1 MTSPQPR
8 VKLFYFITALYAR
21 LLRWYPH
28 AFYTEFGEE
37 MQAVFVEAVTE
48 AAASERRSLL
58 RVYVRELLGLLTGLF
73 REHWQAATRW
83 EVHMNDT
90 PNRNTPGAWRDAA
103 LAGLPHVLYALVN
116 YAPRLVY
123 DLTTHGWAVLLDP
136 ARTYMRYDYR
146 GSGPWPQVFWASVA
160 ILAVVGLLRGAPR
173 WSASWIGYGLLGL
186 LDRAVNVDP
195 DLSLVSIT
203 LLLSWLAL
211 AAGAIFWLGRRDP
224 LTGLLAILPLA
235 PMAGWSLEMDVVI
248 SNLEGF
254 VYLPAGLLVSLVT
267 ALAVRRGS
275 FRAGLWASLAVII
288 LAGLPI
294 HYGSAYYPS
303 PTFPAPANLGA
314 VVQGSVGDLVGLALV
329 GAPLWLLLAWRRT
342 RRRPAST

>member
-1 MTSPQPR
+1 MSIPLLTR
-8 VKLFYFITALYAR
+8 LYAL
-21 LLRWYPH
+21 LLRLYPRRFR
-28 AFYTEFGEE
+28 AEFAEE
-37 MQAVFVEAVTE
+37 MQAVFAEAVTD
-48 AAASERRSLL
+48 ASASERRSLL

-83 EVHMNDT
+83 EVHINDT
-90 PNRNTPGAWRDAA
+90 PNRNTAGAWRDAA

-136 ARTYMRYDYR
+136 ARNYTRYDYR

-195 DLSLVSIT
+195 DLSPVSIT

-211 AAGAIFWLGRRDP
+211 AAGTLFWLGRRDP
-224 LTGLLAILPLA
+224 LTGLLAVLPLA

-254 VYLPAGLLVSLVT
+254 VYLPAGLLVGLVT

-303 PTFPAPANLGA
+303 PTFPAPANPGA
-314 VVQGSVGDLVGLALV
+314 VVQGSAGDLVGLALV
-329 GAPLWLLLAWRRT
+329 GAPLWLLLTWRWT
-342 RRRPAST
+342 RRRPTGT

>member
-1 MTSPQPR
+1 MFLHFFTTLYGLLMRLYPR
-8 VKLFYFITALYAR
+8 RFRV
-21 LLRWYPH
+21 
-28 AFYTEFGEE
+28 EFAEE
-37 MQAVFVEAVTE
+37 MHSVFVEALTE
-48 AAASERRSLL
+48 AAASGPQTLL
-58 RVYVRELLGLLTGLF
+58 MVYVRELLGLLTGSF

-83 EVHMNDT
+83 EFHMNDT
-90 PNRNTPGAWRDAA
+90 LNRNTPGAWRDAA

-136 ARTYMRYDYR
+136 AHNYTRYGY
-146 GSGPWPQVFWASVA
+146 GGFGLWPQVFWASVA

-211 AAGAIFWLGRRDP
+211 AAGTLFWLGRRDP
-224 LTGLLAILPLA
+224 LTGLLAVLPLA

-254 VYLPAGLLVSLVT
+254 VYLPAGLLVGLVT

-275 FRAGLWASLAVII
+275 FRAGLWASLAVIL

-303 PTFPAPANLGA
+303 PTFPAPANPGA

-329 GAPLWLLLAWRRT
+329 GAPLWLLLTWRWT
-342 RRRPAST
+342 RRRPTGT